1 MIYSVLVIYIWKSPK
16 HFVAVFNRNK
26 PELFIGIFVG
36 ETFGVSSMIK
46 TLQDTVC
53 EENVYKFTVRQYS
66 GAPVL

>member
-1 MIYSVLVIYIWKSPK
+1 M
-16 HFVAVFNRNK
+16 AVFKRNK